1 MVFLSYIVKK
11 KMTINVV
18 LYERWF
24 TQIKD
29 RFLGLY
35 YKERWSFWSIFMSY
49 ITKKK
54 LTLNVVFFHQ
64 KF

>member
-35 YKERWSFWSIFMSY
+35 YKETWSF
-49 ITKKK
+49 
-54 LTLNVVFFHQ
+54 
-64 KF
+64 